1 MVLVAA
7 LRRRYEIR
15 RVLSVSLD
23 VREYEDGLV
32 VRHCYGMVDEGRL
45 IICLG
50 S

>member
-7 LRRRYEIR
+7 LHRQYGIR
-15 RVLSVSLD
+15 RVLWVSLD
-23 VREYEDGLV
+23 VREYEDDLV
-32 VRHCYGMVDEGRL
+32 LRHCYGMVDEGRL

>member
-7 LRRRYEIR
+7 LHRQYEIR